1 MQRAPTEG
9 VVSEWREFRLDEL
22 ADIVDCEHKTANIV
36 ESNEFYSIR
45 TSNISNGKIDFHGSN
60 RISFQIYQDW
70 TKIAIPKE
78 GDIILAREAPVGEV
92 GIIKKGYN
100 ICLGQRTV
108 LLSVKNDSVDN
119 YYLIYYLVN
128 PVIKFELISRST
140 GSVVAHLN
148 MKDIRAFE
156 ISIPPLP

>member
-1 MQRAPTEG
+1 MKSA
-9 VVSEWREFRLDEL
+9 RLKGGGFNL
-22 ADIVDCEHKTANIV
+22 LYGNK
-36 ESNEFYSIR
+36 
-45 TSNISNGKIDFHGSN
+45 
-60 RISFQIYQDW
+60 
-70 TKIAIPKE
+70 

-100 ICLGQRTV
+100 VCLGQRTV

-148 MKDIRAFE
+148 MKDIQAFE
-156 ISIPPLP
+156 ISALLI